1 MEEPHS
7 FEEEKNQKAQDPATA
22 FIHKHLDKFAL
33 EQPSVLFTADI
44 MQKILAQSTRKAL
57 RPLLSKPFRWLV
69 AFFWLCLLCL
79 TLLLWGQQSTPSN
92 KALQVPAL
100 PFEEI
105 LTAYLPADALSLAL
119 LIALPFA
126 VVGLWRLD
134 HWLKRR
140 FSIRKEI

>member
-1 MEEPHS
+1 MKAPHS

-22 FIHKHLDKFAL
+22 FIHKHLDKLGL

-44 MQKILAQSTRKAL
+44 MQRILAQSTQKAL
-57 RPLLSKPFRWLV
+57 RPLLSKPFRWLIV
-69 AFFWLCLLCL
+69 CFWLCLLCL
-79 TLLLWGQQSTPSN
+79 TLLLWGRQSSPKD
-92 KALQVPAL
+92 KALQVPSL
-100 PFEEI
+100 PLEEVVA
-105 LTAYLPADALSLAL
+105 AYLPTDALSLAL